1 MTSFLLAGLLALP
14 LPFAAPLDTP
24 APAVGPTVV
33 VDDGVATLADARGH
47 VLRLERV
54 SEADGRVGTLV
65 TLDERNFWFVYDGDP
80 SGEVARTG
88 AVTWTGISDD
98 PKVGELT
105 GTLAAF
111 SHQPAS
117 ADVTIRWSWDDD
129 QKVEVTVDE
138 QTASGVFDSILP
150 ILRRTVSYCRCN
162 SGNTP
167 CGSIQAC
174 QQREPCPSNP
184 IGRCLY
190 RASALSMDV
199 EQSGLQFKK
208 VIISPI

>member
-14 LPFAAPLDTP
+14 MQFAAPLD
-24 APAVGPTVV
+24 ARASAGPSVLI
-33 VDDGVATLADARGH
+33 DGSIATLTDARGR

-65 TLDERNFWFVYDGDP
+65 TLDERNFWFVYDGD
-80 SGEVARTG
+80 SSDEVTRTG
-88 AVTWTGISDD
+88 IVSWTGISDD
-98 PKVGELT
+98 PKGGELT
-105 GTLAAF
+105 GTLAAY
-111 SHQPAS
+111 SHRPAS
-117 ADVTIRWSWDDD
+117 ADVTIRWSWDDG
-129 QKVEVTVDE
+129 QQVEVTIDE

-167 CGSIQAC
+167 CGSLQAC

-184 IGRCLY
+184 MGRCLY

-208 VIISPI
+208 VIISPV